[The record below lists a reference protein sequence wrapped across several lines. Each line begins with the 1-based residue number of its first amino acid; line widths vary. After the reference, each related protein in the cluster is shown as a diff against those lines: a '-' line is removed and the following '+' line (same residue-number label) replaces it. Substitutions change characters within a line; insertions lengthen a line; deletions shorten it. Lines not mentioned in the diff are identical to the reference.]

1 MQSTYSLPIVTL
13 FYGMW
18 HRKLERRG
26 GELGLGG
33 DGHGFRSMTLLFL
46 LTTYST
52 TVSTTSPLM
61 EPNGRR

>member
-1 MQSTYSLPIVTL
+1 MQSTYSLPIVSL
-13 FYGMW
+13 IYRMW

-33 DGHGFRSMTLLFL
+33 DGHGFRSMTSLLF
-46 LTTYST
+46 TYST
-52 TVSTTSPLM
+52 PVSTTSPLM

>member
-13 FYGMW
+13 FYRMW

-33 DGHGFRSMTLLFL
+33 DGHGFRSMTSLLFL

-52 TVSTTSPLM
+52 PVSTTSPLM
-61 EPNGRR
+61 EPNGR